1 MHKDGRKILIAD
13 DNANLRRVIEF
24 QLKEAGFRVSTASDG
39 LEALELFMTNQ
50 FDCVITDLRMP
61 RLSGWELLQRMKD
74 LNAAVPVIV
83 ITGFGDGG
91 TRASVIESA
100 AFEYISKPF
109 SRDEML
115 SAFDRAFNTSKDRD
129 HGHSQH

>member
-1 MHKDGRKILIAD
+1 MDKASRKILIAD

-61 RLSGWELLQRMKD
+61 RLSGWELLERIRD

-83 ITGFGDGG
+83 VTAFGDGQ
-91 TRASVIESA
+91 THASAIASGAV
-100 AFEYISKPF
+100 EYIDKPF
-109 SRDEML
+109 SRNEML
-115 SAFDRAFNTSKDRD
+115 SALDRAFSASKVWD
-129 HGHSQH
+129 HSHRQH